1 MINSL
6 FNDIDGDDI
15 RLIKLSLDYLD
26 DMWEYSS
33 DNRMYEHFEFGPQKK
48 LSDTKKYL
56 NQLIE
61 RSNGVDAYWWFIQIK
76 ETGKVVGSFGIH
88 NIDFRKRACEIGYAV
103 SPKYWGKGVFIK
115 SLIAILKTLI
125 YNFDFHRVTAI
136 TSSKNYRSINALKK
150 VGFQEEGVFRE
161 FYYDSNGNRFDATS
175 LALLARDYNSLEIK
189 NRRGKV

>member
-1 MINSL
+1 MKNSL

-33 DNRMYEHFEFGPQKK
+33 DHRMYKHFEIATHKTIVDTQKF
-48 LSDTKKYL
+48 LSR
-56 NQLIE
+56 LIE
-61 RSNGVDAYWWFIQIK
+61 RSKSEDAHWWFIQIK

-88 NIDFRKRACEIGYAV
+88 NIDFRKHACEISYAI

-115 SLIAILKTLI
+115 SLIAVLKTLI
-125 YNFDFHRVTAI
+125 YNFNFHRVTAI

-175 LALLARDYNSLEIK
+175 LALLARDYIH
-189 NRRGKV
+189 

>member
-26 DMWEYSS
+26 DMWDYSS
-33 DNRMYEHFEFGPQKK
+33 DQRMYEHFEFEPHKK
-48 LSDTKKYL
+48 LLDTKKYL

-88 NIDFRKRACEIGYAV
+88 NIDFRKRTCGIGYAV

-136 TSSKNYRSINALKK
+136 TSSKNYRSIIALKK

-161 FYYDSNGNRFDATS
+161 FYYDFNGNRFDATS